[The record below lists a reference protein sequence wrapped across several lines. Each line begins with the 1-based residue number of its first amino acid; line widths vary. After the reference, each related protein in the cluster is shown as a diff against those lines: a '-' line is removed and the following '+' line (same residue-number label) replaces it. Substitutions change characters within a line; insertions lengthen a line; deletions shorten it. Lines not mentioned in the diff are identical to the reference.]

1 MAANLQVLVDS
12 LDEGMLIVSPEGV
25 VRLANQAA
33 RRFFTVVVGKR
44 LAVEELMVQVA
55 AAKAQAALMA
65 PTDILARQHAQTITP
80 IAEALAGAWAS
91 GVTAARTPH
100 PGSCRCVQL

>member
-25 VRLANQAA
+25 VRLVNQAA
-33 RRFFTVVVGKR
+33 RRFFPVVVGKR

-55 AAKAQAALMA
+55 AVPLHTPDPVGQPA
-65 PTDILARQHAQTITP
+65 PHVREELPLR
-80 IAEALAGAWAS
+80 
-91 GVTAARTPH
+91 V
-100 PGSCRCVQL
+100 